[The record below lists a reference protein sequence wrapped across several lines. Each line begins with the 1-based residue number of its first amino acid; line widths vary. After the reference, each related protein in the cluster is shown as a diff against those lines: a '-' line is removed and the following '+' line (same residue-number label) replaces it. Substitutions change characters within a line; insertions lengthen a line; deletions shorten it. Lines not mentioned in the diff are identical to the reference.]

1 MTTVHPSTFGL
12 QAEVPDVDLDPEWC
26 ALVSQQART
35 LAGMLQRLQ
44 HAVAGVQQQRTDAR
58 RHATARGHALA
69 ADAERLLT
77 AQAQQQVRLERELV
91 QLRALVTDFS
101 ARPAAMTERVQRLEQ
116 ALDVLHANLTTARQY
131 LATLLPQEP

>member
-12 QAEVPDVDLDPEWC
+12 QGEVPDVDLDPEWC
-26 ALVSQQART
+26 ALLSQQACT

-44 HAVAGVQQQRTDAR
+44 HAVAGVQQRTDAR
-58 RHATARGHALA
+58 RDATARVHALA

-77 AQAQQQVRLERELV
+77 AQAQGQVRLERELV

-131 LATLLPQEP
+131 LATLLSQEP